1 MAKKSLKKILLEE
14 IEAEERFQKEF
25 LTEKERKSFEQ
36 VEKFVS
42 KNWKEVEE
50 NLRKKKSER
59 VVDDDFKKFS
69 SKWEK
74 DRYENARLESMISQ
88 VAVKSNWSWWV
99 WKDKQY
105 KILYI
110 IYIIVLFVAV
120 IFCVIHYLKWFM

>member
-59 VVDDDFKKFS
+59 LVDDDFKKFS

-105 KILYI
+105 KTLYI